1 MQRTF
6 GAPGSET
13 VFHSFSLGKLAGIDI
28 RVHPS
33 LALAAI
39 WVSYEFGYAAGE
51 GFPGVVFGLTL
62 LTLILGCVVMH
73 ELGGLFM
80 AREFG
85 SGTREITLYPLG
97 GAAFIERMPANPK
110 REAAVTIAGPLV
122 NVAIAAC
129 ILPLV
134 IVTGLIAGFNSVEDY
149 LIAAAEPTLVGLV
162 VSIFLFNIANVL
174 FNLIPAF
181 PMDGGRLVRAG
192 LTTILG
198 RETATNVAVLF
209 GYTIASAMLI
219 VGVWLEQP
227 TLPLIALFVMYLAYV
242 EGKGVRIETAM
253 RRIRVGQFSLWDG
266 GGIAPEVS
274 LKLAL
279 AGGARD
285 VTVVEEGRVVGMLWR
300 RDVLN
305 SLRTGA
311 ANHLVADV
319 MDRQII
325 IAESNSSVH
334 EVHLAME
341 RANRWA
347 IPVVEDGMYRGI
359 FTSDRLMHV
368 YKIVSDQTSGRRRLM
383 TLWATI
389 GARIR
394 GEIGST

>member
-1 MQRTF
+1 
-6 GAPGSET
+6 
-13 VFHSFSLGKLAGIDI
+13 VFRSVSLGRLAVIDI

-33 LALAAI
+33 LILAAI
-39 WVSYEFGYAAGE
+39 WVSYEFGFAAGE
-51 GFPGVVFGLTL
+51 GIPGVIFGLLL
-62 LTLILGCVVMH
+62 LTVILGCVVMH
-73 ELGGLFM
+73 ELGHSFM

-97 GAAFIERMPANPK
+97 GAAYIERMPAGPK

-122 NVAIAAC
+122 NVAIAIC
-129 ILPLV
+129 LLPLV
-134 IVTGLIAGFNSVEDY
+134 IAFGLIAGYSSTEDF
-149 LIAAAEPTLVGLV
+149 IMASSEPTFMGLI
-162 VSIFLFNIANVL
+162 VSILIFNIANVL

-209 GYTIASAMLI
+209 GYSIAGGMFL

-242 EGKGVRIETAM
+242 EGKGVRIETMM
-253 RRIRVGQFSLWDG
+253 RRIRVGQFALWDG
-266 GGIAPEVS
+266 GGIAPEVP

-285 VTVVEEGRVVGMLWR
+285 VAVVEGGRVVGILWR

-305 SLRTGA
+305 AVRAGA
-311 ANHLVADV
+311 AHYIVGDI
-319 MDRQII
+319 MDRQVVT
-325 IAESNSSVH
+325 AESNLTVH
-334 EVHLAME
+334 DVHVAME

-347 IPVVEDGMYRGI
+347 IPVVEDGVYRGI

-368 YKIVSDQTSGRRRLM
+368 YKIVSDQNSGRRRLM
-383 TLWATI
+383 TVWAAI
-389 GARIR
+389 GARLR
-394 GEIGST
+394 GQVGPA

>member
-1 MQRTF
+1 MF
-6 GAPGSET
+6 KSI
-13 VFHSFSLGKLAGIDI
+13 SLGNLAGIDI

-33 LALAAI
+33 LLLAVV

-51 GFPGVVFGLTL
+51 GVPGVIFGLTL
-62 LTLILGCVVMH
+62 LTVIFGCVVMH
-73 ELGGLFM
+73 ELGHSFM

-85 SGTREITLYPLG
+85 SGTKEITLYPLG
-97 GAAFIERMPANPK
+97 GAAYIERMPANPK

-129 ILPLV
+129 LLPIV
-134 IVTGLIAGFNSVEDY
+134 IVIGLIAGFDSSEDF
-149 LIAAAEPTLVGLV
+149 LIAAAEPTVIGLI

-209 GYTIASAMLI
+209 GYGIAAAMFAI
-219 VGVWLEQP
+219 GMWIRQP

-242 EGKGVRIETAM
+242 EGKGVRIETLM
-253 RRIRVGQFSLWDG
+253 RRIRVGQFSLWDS
-266 GGIAPEVS
+266 GGIQPDVP
-274 LKLAL
+274 LKMAL

-285 VTVVEEGRVVGMLWR
+285 VVVVDDGRVVGMLWR
-300 RDVLN
+300 RDVLHAV
-305 SLRTGA
+305 RAGA
-311 ANHLVADV
+311 AHHLVSDV
-319 MDRQII
+319 MDRQFIS
-325 IAESNSSVH
+325 AESDASVH
-334 EVHLAME
+334 DVHLAME

-359 FTSDRLMHV
+359 FSSDRLMHV
-368 YKIVSDQTSGRRRLM
+368 YKIVSDQTSGRRRLL
-383 TLWATI
+383 TIWSTI
-389 GARIR
+389 GAKLR
-394 GEIGST
+394 GEVGST

>member
-1 MQRTF
+1 
-6 GAPGSET
+6 
-13 VFHSFSLGKLAGIDI
+13 VFKSISLGSLAGIDI

-33 LALAAI
+33 LVLAAI

-51 GFPGVVFGLTL
+51 GIPGIIFGLTL

-73 ELGGLFM
+73 ELGHSFM

-85 SGTREITLYPLG
+85 SGTKEITLYPLG
-97 GAAFIERMPANPK
+97 GAAYIERMPANPK

-129 ILPLV
+129 LLPLV
-134 IVTGLIAGFNSVEDY
+134 IVTGLMAGFDSVEEY
-149 LIAAAEPTLVGLV
+149 IIAAAEPTLIGLI

-209 GYTIASAMLI
+209 GYAIAAVMFI
-219 VGVWLEQP
+219 VGIWMRQP

-242 EGKGVRIETAM
+242 EGKGVRIETLM
-253 RRIRVGQFSLWDG
+253 SRIRVGQFSLWDS
-266 GGIAPEVS
+266 GGITPDVP

-285 VTVVEEGRVVGMLWR
+285 VAVVEDGRVVGMLWR

-305 SLRTGA
+305 ALRAGA
-311 ANHLVADV
+311 AHHLVLDV

-325 IAESNSSVH
+325 IAESSSSVH

-347 IPVVEDGMYRGI
+347 IPVVEDGIYRGI

-368 YKIVSDQTSGRRRLM
+368 YKLVSDQTSGRRRLM
-383 TLWATI
+383 NLWSTI
-389 GARIR
+389 GAMVH
-394 GEIGST
+394 GEPSST